1 MEYVPLL
8 ILFAIFSAIFAGQ
21 KNRSSVGWFF
31 VGLLLGP
38 FGLLVLAFPEIKKR
52 DLFSHIQPGQI
63 KHPVYGYGPNP
74 ESVESLVKIGTLN
87 VTGIAIEKIM
97 SEDEVESQITKLYQ
111 NEKLT
116 RDETERVLIRE
127 LTLTEVEGCGNVQ
140 SSLILTLNNST
151 RSVTDC
157 MLIRP

>member
-1 MEYVPLL
+1 
-8 ILFAIFSAIFAGQ
+8 
-21 KNRSSVGWFF
+21 
-31 VGLLLGP
+31 
-38 FGLLVLAFPEIKKR
+38 
-52 DLFSHIQPGQI
+52 
-63 KHPVYGYGPNP
+63 
-74 ESVESLVKIGTLN
+74 VKIGTLN